1 MAVAKKLWDTQ
12 ILTHILQGSYCNLH
26 YLDGGASNVQIFFL
40 AMSQFDWLGPPPEN
54 LNLCR
59 LFRRQ
64 VSIFKHGV
72 SSLWLSYIAERR
84 ITFAKA
90 YGIKVRCYWEHIGN
104 KRKNE
109 TRNSLNNLPSRVLR
123 KAVTCQDWFL
133 PWSQCEGRFPWPALS
148 WNSSSGKDSN
158 HWRCTS
164 LSTSP

>member
-133 PWSQCEGRFPWPALS
+133 P
-148 WNSSSGKDSN
+148 
-158 HWRCTS
+158 
-164 LSTSP
+164 